1 MSAAHDELQQNAAA
15 YALGAL
21 EPAEHAAFEAHLAS
35 CAECVLEVRQLRLAV
50 SALPHAVPQVSP
62 PASMRARIL
71 DHAVRGPGSLD
82 STDAVRGAGS
92 SDPADSGARRAAS
105 VVYER
110 RGLPA
115 WLQIAAMVG
124 AAVGALVYAQRMQ
137 ARVANLEAQLQQA
150 QTLVAAAERQTLEAR
165 NVAFRAQSAM
175 GVFAAPDV
183 ARIDLAGQPAAQMAR
198 ARALWSRAR
207 GMVFTVSNLP
217 QLPPGRVYQVWVV
230 TAQAPVSAGLLTPDA
245 SGGGSVYFE
254 TPVDIPPPVAVAV
267 TLEPAG
273 GVPAPTGERYLIGTP
288 SPL

>member
-1 MSAAHDELQQNAAA
+1 VNAAHDELKHDAAA
-15 YALGAL
+15 YALGVL
-21 EPAEHAAFEAHLAS
+21 EPAERAAFEAHLAS
-35 CAECVLEVRQLRLAV
+35 CAECVAEVRQMRLAA
-50 SALPHAVPQVSP
+50 SALPHTVPQMSP
-62 PASMRARIL
+62 PPSLRARIL
-71 DHAVRGPGSLD
+71 DEITGTAAPVRAP
-82 STDAVRGAGS
+82 AMVVR
-92 SDPADSGARRAAS
+92 
-105 VVYER
+105 EK

-115 WLQIAAMVG
+115 WLQIAAMLVIG
-124 AAVGALVYAQRMQ
+124 AGVFFYAQRMQ
-137 ARVANLEAQLQQA
+137 TRVSNLEAQLRQA

-165 NVAFRAQSAM
+165 NVALRAQSAM

-183 ARIDLAGQPAAQMAR
+183 ARIDLAGQPVAQAAR

-217 QLPPGRVYQVWVV
+217 ALPPGRVYQVWVV

-254 TPVDIPPPVAVAV
+254 TPVDILPPVAVAV

-273 GVPAPTGERYLIGTP
+273 GVPAPTGAAYLVGKP

>member
-1 MSAAHDELQQNAAA
+1 MNTAHDELKHDAAA
-15 YALGAL
+15 YALDAL
-21 EPAEHAAFEAHLAS
+21 EAAERAAFEAHLGS
-35 CAECVLEVRQLRLAV
+35 CGECAADVRQMRLAAG
-50 SALPHAVPQVSP
+50 ALPYAVPQVSP
-62 PASMRARIL
+62 PPSLRARIL
-71 DHAVRGPGSLD
+71 GEIA
-82 STDAVRGAGS
+82 GAAA
-92 SDPADSGARRAAS
+92 PASAPAPAMVAG
-105 VVYER
+105 ET

-115 WLQIAAMVG
+115 WLQIAAMLVIG
-124 AAVGALVYAQRMQ
+124 AGVFFYAQRMQ
-137 ARVANLEAQLQQA
+137 ARVSNLEAQLRQA

-183 ARIDLAGQPAAQMAR
+183 ARIDLVGQPVAQTAR

-217 QLPPGRVYQVWVV
+217 PLPPGRVYQVWVV
-230 TAQAPVSAGLLTPDA
+230 TSQAPVSAGLLTPDA

-254 TPVDIPPPVAVAV
+254 TPVDILPPTAVAV

-273 GVPAPTGERYLIGTP
+273 GVPAPTGAMYLVGKP

>member
-1 MSAAHDELQQNAAA
+1 MNAAHDELKHDAAA

-21 EPAEHAAFEAHLAS
+21 EPAERAAFEAHLAT
-35 CAECVLEVRQLRLAV
+35 CAECAADVREMRLAA
-50 SALPHAVPQVSP
+50 SALPHTVPQVSP
-62 PASMRARIL
+62 PPSLRARIL
-71 DHAVRGPGSLD
+71 SHATGSAPV
-82 STDAVRGAGS
+82 TS
-92 SDPADSGARRAAS
+92 SDTPRPAL
-105 VVYER
+105 VVHER

-115 WLQIAAMVG
+115 WLQIAAM
-124 AAVGALVYAQRMQ
+124 LVIGTGVAFYAQRMQ
-137 ARVANLEAQLQQA
+137 ARVSNLEAQLQQA

-217 QLPPGRVYQVWVV
+217 ALPPGRVYQVWVV

-254 TPVDIPPPVAVAV
+254 TPVDILPPTAVAV

-273 GVPAPTGERYLIGTP
+273 GVPAPTGAMYLVGKP